1 MVLDQ
6 TNMENTQKTGTTTV
20 ALKCKDGV
28 ILAADRRA
36 TMGHFISNTEAQKVY
51 QIDDMIAATIAGGVG
66 DAQNIMRLIKAEA
79 KLFKMNRKQPMTV
92 KAAATLTSNVLN
104 GNRYYPYMVMSII
117 AGLDESPRVFSIDPV
132 GGLMEEDYIST
143 GSGSPIAYGV
153 LESEFKKDKTVADNL
168 KIAVKAIK
176 VAQLRDS
183 ASGNGVTLTSI
194 TKDGFK
200 QYAQSEVDKILN
212 SLN

>member
-1 MVLDQ
+1 
-6 TNMENTQKTGTTTV
+6 MEGQKKTGTTTV

-51 QIDDMIAATIAGGVG
+51 QLDDNIAATIAGGVG
-66 DAQNIMRLIKAEA
+66 DAQNIMRLIRAES
-79 KLFKMNRKQPMTV
+79 KLYKMNRKQPMTV

-104 GNRYYPYMVMSII
+104 GNRYYPYLVMSII
-117 AGLDESPRVFSIDPV
+117 AGMDSDPRVFSIDPV

-153 LESEFKKDKTVADNL
+153 LEGDYKKDKTVAEMT
-168 KIAVKAIK
+168 KTAVKAIA
-176 VAQLRDS
+176 VAQKRDS
-183 ASGNGVTLTSI
+183 ASGNGVTLT
-194 TKDGFK
+194 TVTDKGFK
-200 QYAQSEVDKILN
+200 QFSKAEVNKILDSFN
-212 SLN
+212 